1 MDCGRENKFVPKK
14 DSLKSVRDIL
24 IKWQKICYDNDLLYT
39 LFTDNHDQPPFIS
52 RIADDQKL
60 RYESASLIATM
71 FYTLRGIPFIYQGQ
85 EIGTVSSHY
94 DSLDD
99 FRDVESLNYY
109 KIFSEQY
116 GEDKALE
123 MINFGSRDNQRHP
136 ISWNGS
142 KYVGFSTAEPWIP
155 LSSNFNEINLER
167 DLLSDKSV
175 FKYYKELIALRKSSP
190 ELLFGDFEVLSKP
203 EDNYFAFT
211 RTYGGKAVTVICNF
225 EQFSSIT
232 PNIKAERLLLGNYSD
247 RQSASESFRPYET
260 AIFGDI

>member
-1 MDCGRENKFVPKK
+1 
-14 DSLKSVRDIL
+14 
-24 IKWQKICYDNDLLYT
+24 
-39 LFTDNHDQPPFIS
+39 
-52 RIADDQKL
+52 
-60 RYESASLIATM
+60 M

-85 EIGTVSSHY
+85 EIGTVSSNY
-94 DSLDD
+94 DSIDD

-136 ISWNGS
+136 FSWNGS
-142 KYVGFSTAEPWIP
+142 KYAGFSTAEPWIP

-167 DLLSDKSV
+167 DLLSNKSV

-211 RTYGGKAVTVICNF
+211 RTYEGKTVTVICNF

-232 PNIKAERLLLGNYSD
+232 LIGRTERLLLGNYSD
-247 RQSASESFRPYET
+247 RQFASESFRPYEA